1 MDLFNYILIA
11 LSFVYTAAVLRLLG
25 GISAATNKQKRY
37 SVHLILIIV
46 TIISIVISFWGT
58 WALRDVDWKLYK
70 FILALADGALYYFIA
85 TVLVPENP
93 NEIESWKT
101 YYFAN
106 KNKYFY
112 TILFFLFYVQIHS
125 IVLTDQE
132 FFHPAR
138 LANLIALIPIYIG
151 IKSSNHKVHLGIA
164 IYYIILV
171 TIMVFTIAAEPG
183 WTDSI
188 QK

>member
-25 GISAATNKQKRY
+25 GISAATNKQSRY

-46 TIISIVISFWGT
+46 ALLSIVISFWGT

-70 FILALADGALYYFIA
+70 FILALLDGALYYFMA

-93 NEIESWKT
+93 NEIESWKS
-101 YYFAN
+101 YYFAI

-132 FFHPAR
+132 FLHPAR
-138 LANLIALIPIYIG
+138 LGNLIALIPIYFG
-151 IKSSNHKVHLGIA
+151 IKSSNHKVHFGIA
-164 IYYIILV
+164 IYYIALV
-171 TIMVFTIAAEPG
+171 IIMVFTIAAEPG
-183 WTDSI
+183 WTDSF

>member
-1 MDLFNYILIA
+1 MDLFNYISIA

-25 GISAATNKQKRY
+25 GISAATNKQSRY

-46 TIISIVISFWGT
+46 VIVSIVISFWGT
-58 WALRDVDWKLYK
+58 WALRDVEWKLYK
-70 FILALADGALYYFIA
+70 FILALIDGAFYYFIA

-93 NEIESWKT
+93 NEVESWKS
-101 YYFAN
+101 YYYN
-106 KNKYFY
+106 IKHKYFY
-112 TILFFLFYVQIHS
+112 ASLFFLFYVQIHS

-132 FFHPAR
+132 LLHPAR
-138 LANLIALIPIYIG
+138 LGNLIALVPIYFG
-151 IKSSNHKVHLGIA
+151 IKSFNHKVHLGIA
-164 IYYIILV
+164 IYYIIFV

-183 WTDSI
+183 WTDSF